1 MLQMPPLETER
12 LRIRPLAMSDLDAI
26 YQILDLDLH
35 FHYGDDTANVLAERT
50 EWLEWTVRNYDALAK
65 LYQLPYGERA
75 VELRHTGE
83 LIGAVGYAPCFG
95 PFGQLPAFGAAGKAD
110 ETLNTTELG
119 LFWAIA
125 SAHQGKGYA
134 TEAARAMINYAFTQL
149 RLKRIIAQT
158 EYTNAASQGVM
169 RKLGMRVE
177 RNPYPDPPWF
187 QISAV
192 LEQ

>member
-1 MLQMPPLETER
+1 MLHMPSLKTER
-12 LRIRPLAMSDLDAI
+12 LRIRPLAMTDLDAI

-50 EWLEWTVRNYDALAK
+50 EWLEWTIRNYTALAK

-83 LIGAVGYAPCFG
+83 LIGAVGYVPCFG
-95 PFGQLPAFGAAGKAD
+95 PFGQLPAFGAAGKAG

-134 TEAARAMINYAFTQL
+134 TEAARAMIDYAFTQL

-158 EYTNAASQGVM
+158 EYTNDASQSVM
-169 RKLGMRVE
+169 HKLGMRVE

-187 QISAV
+187 QITAV

>member
-12 LRIRPLAMSDLDAI
+12 LCIRPLAMSDLHAI
-26 YQILDLDLH
+26 HQILDLDLH
-35 FHYGDDTANVLAERT
+35 FHDGDDDANLFAERT
-50 EWLEWTVRNYDALAK
+50 QWLEWTVRSYDALAK

-83 LIGAVGYAPCFG
+83 LIGAVGYVPCYG
-95 PFGQLPAFGAAGKAD
+95 PFGQLPSFRAAGEVG

-119 LFWAIA
+119 LYWAIA
-125 SAHQGKGYA
+125 TAHQRKGYA
-134 TEAARAMINYAFTQL
+134 SEAAPALIDYAFTHL

-187 QISAV
+187 QITAV